1 MRYLNMDYEY
11 QKYVTDIDNLKNKLE
26 LYGVAII
33 PSVLNNEECK
43 KINFGIW
50 EFFEEIS
57 KDWSGDNIPINRYD
71 VKTWRELY
79 KLFPLHC
86 QLFKGF
92 KTGHAKVSWEVRQ
105 NLKIVKIFAKLWNC
119 SVNDLLVSFDA
130 FSFCLP
136 PEVTKKGWD
145 GKSWF
150 HTDQSYLRND
160 FECIQSWVT
169 ANDVE
174 DGDSTL
180 AIMEGSHKYH
190 KEFAEKFNCND
201 KSDWYKLNSIEEKF
215 YEDKKCQYKRIKC
228 PKGSLVLWD
237 SRTIHYGCN
246 PEKTRKNP
254 NFRSVIYLCYMPKS
268 FSTEKDIEKKKNAFY
283 KKRTTNH
290 WPCKANLVADRPN
303 SYGKEIPEVLNPPEA
318 ELNELGKSLAG
329 L

>member
-119 SVNDLLVSFDA
+119 TV
-130 FSFCLP
+130 
-136 PEVTKKGWD
+136 
-145 GKSWF
+145 
-150 HTDQSYLRND
+150 
-160 FECIQSWVT
+160 
-169 ANDVE
+169 
-174 DGDSTL
+174 
-180 AIMEGSHKYH
+180 YH
-190 KEFAEKFNCND
+190 RKPN
-201 KSDWYKLNSIEEKF
+201 
-215 YEDKKCQYKRIKC
+215 QY
-228 PKGSLVLWD
+228 
-237 SRTIHYGCN
+237 
-246 PEKTRKNP
+246 
-254 NFRSVIYLCYMPKS
+254 
-268 FSTEKDIEKKKNAFY
+268 
-283 KKRTTNH
+283 
-290 WPCKANLVADRPN
+290 
-303 SYGKEIPEVLNPPEA
+303 
-318 ELNELGKSLAG
+318 
-329 L
+329 